1 MPVCM
6 SRLAAGCCSCFF
18 RHVRS
23 AAEII
28 EQQKRSALERL
39 RPTARQQLVTADGN
53 VVLRVPRAAAIEGA
67 APAAEQPSA
76 QPVASTSAAAEEPD
90 PELGMHRDHP
100 GYDDHKV
107 CMCVRD
113 NNNDNDNDNDDD
125 DDNDD
130 DIDNR

>member
-1 MPVCM
+1 MQVRM

-113 NNNDNDNDNDDD
+113 NDNNDNDDG
-125 DDNDD
+125 
-130 DIDNR
+130 